1 MLGSQTKSKGKRM
14 SKTFK
19 IFTSGKMGG
28 LTFSQQMKW
37 RINLEN
43 EVKEH
48 LKKLNNPP
56 KVVFIHPPEFFDYEF
71 PNQDIAKEWEIN
83 QLMDSDIAVFNLS
96 NINDS
101 IGTHIEL
108 GIVYAVNK
116 LSNKHITTIGI
127 GKPDTDHPW
136 IKTFCCLDNEKEAAE
151 FIYKYLLI

>member
-1 MLGSQTKSKGKRM
+1 M
-14 SKTFK
+14 SRTFK

-28 LTFSQQMKW
+28 LTFEQQMKW
-37 RINLEN
+37 RMNLEI
-43 EVKEH
+43 EI
-48 LKKLNNPP
+48 KKRIEKLANPP

-101 IGTHIEL
+101 IGTHMEL
-108 GIVYAVNK
+108 GIVYAANK
-116 LSNKHITTIGI
+116 LSPNKYITTIGI

-136 IKTFCCLDNEKEAAE
+136 IKTFCCLDDEKAAAE
-151 FIYKYLLI
+151 FITKYLLL

>member
-1 MLGSQTKSKGKRM
+1 MNRGY
-14 SKTFK
+14 K

-28 LTFSQQMKW
+28 LTFEQQMKW
-37 RINLEN
+37 RMNLEI
-43 EVKEH
+43 EI
-48 LKKLNNPP
+48 KKQIEKLANPP

-101 IGTHIEL
+101 IGTHMEL
-108 GIVYAVNK
+108 GIVYATNK
-116 LSNKHITTIGI
+116 LSPNKHITTIGI

-136 IKTFCCLDNEKEAAE
+136 IKTFCCLDDEKAAAE
-151 FIYKYLLI
+151 FITKYLLL